1 MKNLFPL
8 VVTLA
13 LAVPAMAGGRIDE
26 ICTPDVIPSVSD
38 PHPALAQIFVQAD
51 ASGTADPYFDGM
63 GPREVVLARIGA
75 DGKLELSCVNDEKAA
90 RAFLDARTPRVQS
103 TQVEK

>member
-1 MKNLFPL
+1 MKTLFPL
-8 VVTLA
+8 VLTLA

-26 ICTPDVIPSVSD
+26 ICTPDAVPSVSD
-38 PHPALAQIFVQAD
+38 PHRALSQIFAQAD
-51 ASGTADPYFDGM
+51 TSGAGDPYFADM

-90 RAFLDARTPRVQS
+90 RAFLDARVPRVQS
-103 TQVEK
+103 AAEEK